1 MSLEQEFKD
10 NIELRVFLLA
20 LFKKQDDETYKDVIG
35 VMEESRVFSRKVGK
49 KYLKNLK
56 ELKYITDDGFT
67 MIGLEKAKEVELEF
81 KI

>member
-35 VMEESRVFSRKVGK
+35 VMEESRVFTRKVGK